1 MRIRLKG
8 SLNLNLEHKEQA
20 KNYLA
25 HCAVLTVSDTRT
37 QETDQSGNLI
47 LKLLKEAG
55 HHVCD
60 YQLVKDNSSEIE
72 EQILEWLSSS
82 KMPMF
87 SMERYENGGIRK
99 DQQEKIN
106 VIITTG
112 GTGVS
117 RRDKT
122 VEVVGRMLDKE
133 LEGFGELFRMLSYQ
147 EIGSAAMLSRAV
159 AGLASSGGHETF
171 IFVVPGSTNAAKL
184 AMERL
189 IIPELP
195 HLLWERR

>member
-1 MRIRLKG
+1 M
-8 SLNLNLEHKEQA
+8 SEEHKEQA
-20 KNYLA
+20 AGYRA
-25 HCAVLTVSDTRT
+25 HCAGLTVSDTRT
-37 QETDQSGNLI
+37 KETDKSGHLI
-47 LKLLKEAG
+47 QKLLREAG
-55 HHVCD
+55 HEVCD
-60 YQLVKDNSSEIE
+60 YQLVKDNPSEIE

-82 KMPMF
+82 KMPKF
-87 SMERYENGGIRK
+87 SMELDENGNHGGVRR
-99 DQQEKIN
+99 DQQQKIN
-106 VIITTG
+106 VIVTTG

-171 IFVVPGSTNAAKL
+171 IFAVPGSANAAKL

-189 IIPELP
+189 IVPELP